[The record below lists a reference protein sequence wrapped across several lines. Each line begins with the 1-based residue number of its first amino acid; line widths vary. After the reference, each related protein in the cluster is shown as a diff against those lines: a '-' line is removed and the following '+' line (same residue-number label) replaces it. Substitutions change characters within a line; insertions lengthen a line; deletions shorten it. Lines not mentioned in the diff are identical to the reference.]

1 MRVETLA
8 ASLGVSKGGFY
19 WHFANRQALLDEVL
33 DTWEKAMVD
42 DVIDRVDSQPA
53 EPRDKLT
60 HLVALATS
68 ADLAVELAV
77 RDWSRRDAQVAER
90 LRLVDNR
97 RMDYM
102 RSLFGGISPD
112 PDDVEARCMLAFS
125 LWIGNA
131 FIAAQH
137 GDRTRSQVMQ
147 LAMERLLTPP
157 T

>member
-19 WHFANRQALLDEVL
+19 WHFTNRQALLDEML

-42 DVIDRVDSQPA
+42 DVIARVESQPA
-53 EPRDKLT
+53 EPRDKLI
-60 HLVALATS
+60 HLVDLATS
-68 ADLAVELAV
+68 ADIAVELAV
-77 RDWSRRDAQVAER
+77 RDWSRRDTQIAER

-125 LWIGNA
+125 LWIGNP

-137 GDRTRSQVMQ
+137 GDRTRPQVMQ
-147 LAMERLLTPP
+147 LAIERLLTPP
-157 T
+157 S